1 MGRARAGAGRSLA
14 FLLPTQGMAQLAV
27 KVLSLTVKTASKPLA
42 NQFQAYMLSHP
53 FVRGKAIEGAQ
64 VLHKWNVSLSRA
76 SQDKKGKAFVGKLSD
91 EKAMGIASKFLSE
104 TFIYVV
110 AGGLLLY
117 EYDRGNKREEKK
129 KEDKEKRKKRKETK
143 RLEHLQREDV
153 FQKGVLQRLERLESL
168 EKERSV
174 GGGRRWW

>member
-1 MGRARAGAGRSLA
+1 MKKEKRDEEKRRRKERERERERERARARAGAGRSLA

-76 SQDKKGKAFVGKLSD
+76 SQ
-91 EKAMGIASKFLSE
+91 
-104 TFIYVV
+104 
-110 AGGLLLY
+110 
-117 EYDRGNKREEKK
+117 
-129 KEDKEKRKKRKETK
+129 
-143 RLEHLQREDV
+143 
-153 FQKGVLQRLERLESL
+153 VLFN
-168 EKERSV
+168 
-174 GGGRRWW
+174 

>member
-1 MGRARAGAGRSLA
+1 MTDARTFEEREERRRKEKKKREREREGERARARAGAGRSLA

-76 SQDKKGKAFVGKLSD
+76 SQ
-91 EKAMGIASKFLSE
+91 
-104 TFIYVV
+104 
-110 AGGLLLY
+110 
-117 EYDRGNKREEKK
+117 
-129 KEDKEKRKKRKETK
+129 
-143 RLEHLQREDV
+143 
-153 FQKGVLQRLERLESL
+153 VLFN
-168 EKERSV
+168 
-174 GGGRRWW
+174 